1 MDTLADELKRKVDA
15 VVADWVATLLRP
27 YPSAADLDR
36 LVERTVAA
44 VRAVVSGA
52 EARTNAVTGAVEAT
66 TRDLH
71 AQQAHQAPFDVCPE
85 TPCRP
90 IREAL
95 ARAARSA

>member
-1 MDTLADELKRKVDA
+1 MDTSLHELRRKVDA
-15 VVADWVATLLRP
+15 VVADWVATLIRP

-52 EARTNAVTGAVEAT
+52 EARADAVARAVEAT

-71 AQQAHQAPFDVCPE
+71 EQQAHQAPFDACPE